1 MTGFNSARFMAVVKK
16 EMRDYRRKRSIVVTM
31 IILPFMF
38 LIEPVVAIFIVPA
51 SSSVAGARNYV
62 VLPIIYLLLIPS
74 IMPSTVAAFT
84 VLGEREQGTLEPLLT
99 TPISQEEFIAG
110 KAAAVLLPTMVLSYS
125 IYALFLLAAELFA
138 TPVVSSAIFD
148 QGALL
153 VVLIVLAPLLACWS
167 IAVGMAVSVRA
178 NDIRV
183 AQQLGSLA
191 SIPPVVLILILAV
204 GVLHPTMSVALIFA
218 LALLAID
225 VRAIRIVAHMMDRE
239 RLVTGSKA
247 SPTRAT
253 TGLVG
258 RLRNR

>member
-1 MTGFNSARFMAVVKK
+1 
-16 EMRDYRRKRSIVVTM
+16 
-31 IILPFMF
+31 
-38 LIEPVVAIFIVPA
+38 
-51 SSSVAGARNYV
+51 
-62 VLPIIYLLLIPS
+62 
-74 IMPSTVAAFT
+74 
-84 VLGEREQGTLEPLLT
+84 
-99 TPISQEEFIAG
+99 
-110 KAAAVLLPTMVLSYS
+110 
-125 IYALFLLAAELFA
+125 
-138 TPVVSSAIFD
+138 
-148 QGALL
+148 
-153 VVLIVLAPLLACWS
+153 
-167 IAVGMAVSVRA
+167 MAVSVRA

-225 VRAIRIVAHMMDRE
+225 VRAIRIVAHMMNRE